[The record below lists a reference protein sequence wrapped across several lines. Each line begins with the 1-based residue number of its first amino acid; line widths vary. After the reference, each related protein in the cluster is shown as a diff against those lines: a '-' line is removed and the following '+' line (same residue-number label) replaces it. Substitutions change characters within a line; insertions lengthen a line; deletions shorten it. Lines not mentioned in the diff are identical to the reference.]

1 MGEQDGKLDL
11 AKIAGEAKRISEE
24 QAETI
29 RALTDRLG
37 KTERELGEA
46 IKARDEQRGADLAMM
61 EKHVRDFSNRKCFLA
76 RLSHILRPAEAPLSV
91 RILSEKDVEWD
102 IAELRMRAGIQFEEL
117 AAARSRMMELETDMM
132 TLERD
137 RDGFKIGLQQAR
149 ERIAGLQST
158 IYKRAQDIHLK
169 DEIIARDMKIQA
181 SDQHLWRE
189 LRNGIYF
196 ALGLGGTGWDDEH
209 LIAAVKKREEDNR
222 SLSVECGRME
232 RDRDGFSK
240 WLKKSEHAMDG
251 FRTRL
256 AHLLGMM
263 ESRDAMVPGVDELLH
278 RVADMVRANH
288 AFAAPAGPDPDKYIL
303 PGQIELERVLGLIG
317 SALGMEKRDPA
328 PTSDMI
334 LAEIERVRYRIEVM
348 DESRGK
354 WKMLYTNME
363 RERDAS
369 DRDRQKWMDQT
380 VRTDRDLYAAHERI
394 TVLIEQIADFRR
406 SLTEALAVGAASP
419 LADEAIINII
429 RDLVQREVE
438 RRTAKRE
445 EAECE
450 REAKEDAATIKI
462 HKCRSCGT
470 SEEQTRE
477 ALAVKEANEKDMET
491 LAKKLFDCGCP
502 RCNSIYYAVIG
513 LPEAEDA
520 IEHEPKCLA
529 KPYSRIDGVSWGIAL
544 AASTILRELRERL
557 LSSSPAC
564 EPPKDGEVKR

>member
-149 ERIAGLQST
+149 ERIEGLKAERDKIIVDWANRMDAFRAG
-158 IYKRAQDIHLK
+158 
-169 DEIIARDMKIQA
+169 IIK
-181 SDQHLWRE
+181 
-189 LRNGIYF
+189 

-334 LAEIERVRYRIEVM
+334 LAEIERVRDRIRVIEK
-348 DESRGK
+348 DRDQIESLAKDLIRDAENVEK
-354 WKMLYTNME
+354 WKRLYENME

-380 VRTDRDLYAAHERI
+380 ARTDRALYMANERI
-394 TVLIEQIADFRR
+394 TVLIGQVGSFRKR
-406 SLTEALAVGAASP
+406 LTEALAVGVTDP
-419 LADEAIINII
+419 LADEAILQIV
-429 RDLVQREVE
+429 RGLVHLV
-438 RRTAKRE
+438 TTVKV
-445 EAECE
+445 
-450 REAKEDAATIKI
+450 

-470 SEEQTRE
+470 SEEQMR
-477 ALAVKEANEKDMET
+477 D
-491 LAKKLFDCGCP
+491 
-502 RCNSIYYAVIG
+502 
-513 LPEAEDA
+513 
-520 IEHEPKCLA
+520 
-529 KPYSRIDGVSWGIAL
+529 AL
-544 AASTILRELRERL
+544 AAKEEYERKRL
-557 LSSSPAC
+557 GERVVDCLQGVCAMGVPYPIHPNPFPPA
-564 EPPKDGEVKR
+564 PRVVIDISGAPGVKLEVRK